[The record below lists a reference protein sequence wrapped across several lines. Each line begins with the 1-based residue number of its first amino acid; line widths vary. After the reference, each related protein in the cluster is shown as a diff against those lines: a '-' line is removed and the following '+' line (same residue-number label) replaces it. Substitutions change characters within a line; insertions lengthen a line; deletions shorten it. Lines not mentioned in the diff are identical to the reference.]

1 MSDQNHAPTARAK
14 PPPPGEEEASAVL
27 KLGEFE
33 GVDTLTLS
41 EASLV
46 INALMAKRRKDRK
59 DRNETDVLNKTL
71 DYLDAFARFKQKEN
85 VEAVERL
92 LSAHKELTKFERA
105 QIGSFL
111 FPFLSISSHP
121 IQALTFPPPPGSLC
135 CDGSDECKTLIPS
148 LADKISDEELQ
159 ELLDEMAKLMSA

>member
-1 MSDQNHAPTARAK
+1 MSDQAHAPTSRAK
-14 PPPPGEEEASAVL
+14 PPPPGEEEASAML
-27 KLGEFE
+27 RLGEFDD
-33 GVDTLTLS
+33 VDTLTLS

-71 DYLDAFARFKQKEN
+71 EYLDAFARFKQKEN

-105 QIGSFL
+105 QIGEFSL
-111 FPFLSISSHP
+111 
-121 IQALTFPPPPGSLC
+121 PGWKGV
-135 CDGSDECKTLIPS
+135 DG
-148 LADKISDEELQ
+148 
-159 ELLDEMAKLMSA
+159 

>member
-1 MSDQNHAPTARAK
+1 MSDQNHAPTSRSK

-27 KLGEFE
+27 KLGEFDN
-33 GVDTLTLS
+33 VDTLTLS

-46 INALMAKRRKDRK
+46 INALMTKRKKDRK
-59 DRNETDVLNKTL
+59 DRNETEVLNKTL

-105 QIGSFL
+105 QIGEFGFSPRNSAQGFWRVVADGL
-111 FPFLSISSHP
+111 GL
-121 IQALTFPPPPGSLC
+121 QARFVATRR
-135 CDGSDECKTLIPS
+135 TN
-148 LADKISDEELQ
+148 ARR
-159 ELLDEMAKLMSA
+159 

>member
-1 MSDQNHAPTARAK
+1 M
-14 PPPPGEEEASAVL
+14 L

-46 INALMAKRRKDRK
+46 IDALMLKRRKDRK

-71 DYLDAFARFKQKEN
+71 DYLDAFARFKEKEN

-92 LSAHKELTKFERA
+92 LSSHKELTKFERA
-105 QIGSFL
+105 HIGWFSFL
-111 FPFLSISSHP
+111 FYSFFFFVYFLPFFVWIVFFSRIS
-121 IQALTFPPPPGSLC
+121 AGS
-135 CDGSDECKTLIPS
+135 
-148 LADKISDEELQ
+148 
-159 ELLDEMAKLMSA
+159 

>member
-1 MSDQNHAPTARAK
+1 MSDQNHAPTSRSK
-14 PPPPGEEEASAVL
+14 PPPPGEEEAGAVL

-46 INALMAKRRKDRK
+46 IDALMLKRRKDRK

-71 DYLDAFARFKQKEN
+71 DYLDAFARFKEKEN

-92 LSAHKELTKFERA
+92 LSSHKELTKFERA
-105 QIGSFL
+105 HIGWFFFFLLIFFPSFVSSLL
-111 FPFLSISSHP
+111 FASSCSH
-121 IQALTFPPPPGSLC
+121 LEDTVRW
-135 CDGSDECKTLIPS
+135 
-148 LADKISDEELQ
+148 ADW
-159 ELLDEMAKLMSA
+159 ARGF

>member
-1 MSDQNHAPTARAK
+1 MSDQNHAPTSRSK
-14 PPPPGEEEASAVL
+14 PPPPGEEEAGAVL

-46 INALMAKRRKDRK
+46 IDALILKRRKDRK

-71 DYLDAFARFKQKEN
+71 DYLDAFARFKEKEN

-92 LSAHKELTKFERA
+92 LSSHKELTKFERA
-105 QIGSFL
+105 HI
-111 FPFLSISSHP
+111 
-121 IQALTFPPPPGSLC
+121 GSLC
-135 CDGSDECKTLIPS
+135 CDNADECKTMIPS
-148 LADKISDEELQ
+148 LADKISDEDLQ
-159 ELLDEMAKLMSA
+159 ELLDEMAKLMSS